1 MTFTDLFY
9 HLIWDVLPVAALI
22 CVVVGASL
30 LWIRTK
36 RTSSLLQ
43 MVASVLLF
51 FGITLD
57 RVRWQFVTPDDHS
70 AFADVLRSES
80 LRIAM
85 LLAPLLG
92 LIVFSIGYL
101 WYARTQERI

>member
-1 MTFTDLFY
+1 MTLTDLIY
-9 HLIWDVLPVAALI
+9 HLVWDVVPFAALL
-22 CVVVGASL
+22 CVVVGAAL

-36 RTSSLLQ
+36 RTSAMLQ

-51 FGITLD
+51 LGMALD
-57 RVRWQFVTPDDHS
+57 RVRWQFVTPYDNS

-80 LRIAM
+80 MRIVM

-92 LIVFSIGYL
+92 LTVFSISYL
-101 WYARTQERI
+101 WYARAQKRI